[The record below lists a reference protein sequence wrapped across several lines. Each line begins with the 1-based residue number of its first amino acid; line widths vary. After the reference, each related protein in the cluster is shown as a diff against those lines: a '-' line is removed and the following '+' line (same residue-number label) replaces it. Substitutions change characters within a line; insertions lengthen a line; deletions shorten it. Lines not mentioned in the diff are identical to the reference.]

1 VTKALGQQRI
11 LRSKLREA
19 HSVVVVCI
27 GELQGWDE
35 EELGE
40 ILRAR
45 TNTTKMPGFSPHAM
59 PTQVSTL

>member
-19 HSVVVVCI
+19 HSAVVVCI
-27 GELQGWDE
+27 GELRGWDE

-45 TNTTKMPGFSPHAM
+45 TNTTKMQGFSPHAM